1 MPNITLLNSLKI
13 VTAERPAPVSPIA
26 RRRGMLI
33 TKLSEQVAY
42 AQAQKDGSVYA
53 PTRIRTV
60 TDQESGESKRVEM
73 PKRVKPWWFTD
84 DSGKLCLVVKY
95 GTKPLGLSKG
105 KVAIELTAQANL
117 IPTLETL
124 KAAVLAGELD
134 AQIEVMSGTLRK
146 GFAKK

>member
-1 MPNITLLNSLKI
+1 MSLLNSLKI
-13 VTAERPAPVSPIA
+13 VTAKRPAPVSPIA
-26 RRRGMLI
+26 RRRDMLI
-33 TKLSEQVAY
+33 AKLNEQVAY
-42 AQAQKDGSVYA
+42 ARSKQDGGVYA

-60 TDQESGESKRVEM
+60 KDEESGESKRVEM
-73 PKRVKPWWFTD
+73 PKRIKPWWFTD

-95 GTKPLGLSKG
+95 GTKPLELAKG
-105 KVAIELTAQANL
+105 KVAIELASQADV

-124 KAAVLAGELD
+124 KAAVSAGELD

>member
-1 MPNITLLNSLKI
+1 MSLLNSLKI
-13 VTAERPAPVSPIA
+13 VTAKRPAPVSPVA

-33 TKLSEQVAY
+33 IKLNEQVAY
-42 AQAQKDGSVYA
+42 AQALQDGKAYA
-53 PTRIRTV
+53 PTRTRTV
-60 TDQESGESKRVEM
+60 TDQASGESKRVEM

-95 GTKPLGLSKG
+95 GTKPLELTKG
-105 KVAIELTAQANL
+105 KVAIELAAQADL

-124 KAAVLAGELD
+124 KAAVSAGELD
-134 AQIEVMSGTLRK
+134 AQIEAMSGTLRK